1 MKDNWKER
9 IQKVLGTDDERCARN
24 AERWRAHLIK
34 ELPLPLSVTGIEDF
48 PWEERYVMGGWD
60 KLEYEQLKKTNP
72 SYTDVYELLDI
83 APPDDHDDLVAK
95 IKRLSDNKIFQLRL
109 SWLRTLKN
117 KEPVYTILNDYSVWH
132 CNY

>member
-1 MKDNWKER
+1 MIDNWKER
-9 IQKVLGTDDERCARN
+9 IHKVLGIDDERCARN
-24 AERWRAHLIK
+24 AERWRTHLIK

-72 SYTDVYELLDI
+72 SYTDVFELVDI
-83 APPDDHDDLVAK
+83 APPDNHDDLVAT
-95 IKRLSDNKIFQLRL
+95 IKRLSDNKVFLLRL

-117 KEPVYTILNDYSVWH
+117 KEPDYTTLNDYSVWH